1 MGNLKVDRLRY
12 PVQFRPFSTKARE
25 HNCSRAFVFEEGDQK
40 VFCSPSS
47 GLPNPRRLTS
57 ATPIRGI
64 SRPGAVPSGLFSQR
78 LT

>member
-1 MGNLKVDRLRY
+1 MTLINDL
-12 PVQFRPFSTKARE
+12 Q
-25 HNCSRAFVFEEGDQK
+25 EGDQK

-64 SRPGAVPSGLFSQR
+64 SRPGAVPSGLFSRPSAQYPQGDSNLYR
-78 LT
+78 KNRNL